1 MSLLA
6 LGSLDYIYRSL
17 YFLMKLVS
25 FSGPSLLWSVAAIRQ
40 HVDAPVVPDGGLEP
54 FAVVALGPERL
65 EVFDVLVLDVA
76 EDVVGVVI
84 SSFGGVVVF
93 QSVPS
98 FINVV

>member
-1 MSLLA
+1 
-6 LGSLDYIYRSL
+6 
-17 YFLMKLVS
+17 MKLVS
-25 FSGPSLLWSVAAIRQ
+25 LFPAGILSWSVAAVWQ
-40 HVDAPVVPDGGLEP
+40 HVNASVVPDGGLEP